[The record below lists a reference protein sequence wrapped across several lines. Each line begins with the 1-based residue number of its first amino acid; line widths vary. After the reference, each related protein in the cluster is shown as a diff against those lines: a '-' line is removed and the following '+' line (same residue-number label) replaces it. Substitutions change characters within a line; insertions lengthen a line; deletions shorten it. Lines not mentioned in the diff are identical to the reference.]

1 MVSQISSAKKNSVQ
15 TSSTQTVLPLLRDCW
30 LKGVTLTLNQGKLTF
45 KAAKGVMDQALL
57 AQIRTNKVLII
68 EALTQQPDYFAP
80 RPLGLNEKSFWFL
93 YRMAPES
100 SAYNMAYAI
109 KLNSRVTLEAVQQAF
124 AKLLK
129 RHPILSSAYGE
140 RDGDPVQW
148 LATPDSQLAMEGQ
161 EDSYKLPVLSLN
173 NANQKQINGWVS
185 READK
190 ALKLDEG
197 QVCRGALL
205 ANTLGD
211 EQQLYLTMVIH
222 HIAADFMSFEVLRQ
236 ELVQLL
242 GGQSIEK
249 LDAQSVETTSYRDW
263 CAKQQQTVLTGE
275 ATEQFWLAQLA
286 DLPQLNLPTD
296 FPHSTKTGSDGE
308 EIQFNLTKSQGAQL
322 RQQCRQLEVT
332 PYVWFMSAFQW
343 FMGRLSGQDDFI
355 IGTPSSGRLSSEDA
369 RLVGYL
375 VNPLALRC
383 RPDLLQSFD
392 AWVAHVDEQT
402 QQAMR
407 HQGYPFSA
415 LIEKLDVKREAGR
428 SPVFQHMFTL
438 NHERPEAGMQG
449 IVEAELLAEQRG
461 AAHDLN
467 LVVVDN
473 RAGFLGKWRYNNS
486 LYRRETVESIRDSFI
501 HFINQLLTDASQP
514 LASLDLASTETA
526 SVLAGETLVPVTN
539 TAWNAFANIAQT
551 QPDNIALKSV
561 DQSLNYADL
570 MQKIDLVAAYLQQK
584 GVNSGKRVGI
594 CLERSV
600 EQIVAMLA
608 CWRLGATYVAMDH
621 KWPDS
626 RLQFICQDAELVL
639 VVGQDEGAVEHSE
652 KTENSQG
659 TENTVTPNWLPKA
672 CLWVN
677 QTTLSFQS
685 TLSSQYRDDLS
696 QIDALAES
704 QLPAEKDVAY
714 VIYTSGSTG
723 QPKGVEVSQSNLIH
737 YVTGVLD
744 RLQLSEKASLASL
757 ASNGAD
763 LGYTAIYGALLS
775 GRTLR
780 LLAEEL
786 AFDAEVLAEEL
797 AESPVD
803 CLKIVPSH
811 LNGILLATERSEWL
825 PNEALILGGEAIFP
839 ELVAKASI
847 RNKTMSIFN
856 HYGPTETTVGVVAK
870 KLDLFDEGI
879 ALGRPLANI
888 ETRVVDACGRVVPQG
903 FAGELEV
910 SGPTLANGY
919 LGQAKLTKER
929 FHQVDGKSWYR
940 TGDRVKQVGEA
951 LYFIGRSDFQI
962 KIRGYRVEPGEVEA
976 WLKQHLDDAVVL
988 NVPDERQNNRL
999 VTYIVASEGEGE
1011 GEGKAS
1017 SINEKLNSLKANM
1030 LSELPDYMVPAVW
1043 IPLERLPLLGNGK
1056 LDRKAL
1062 PDADAYIEKAN
1073 LVESNASEST
1083 ALTPTESAL
1092 LTIWQTLLGKPALTI
1107 HDNFFANG
1115 GDSILGLQIIAKA
1128 KKEDITL
1135 TPKAIFEHQ
1144 TVAEL
1149 ALVAKTPEKPENEL
1163 EKALLDIAKDVLGK
1177 PNLTAKDN
1185 FFAVGGDSILSLQ
1198 IIAKAKAAGIALT
1211 PKQVF
1216 EHQTMAELALAAQE
1230 ANTAK
1235 ASSNQAET
1243 SAQEMVLPSE
1253 PFALTPI
1260 QAWFFEQQ
1268 GETPQESLS
1277 HWNQSLL
1284 LDANI
1289 DLDLAALRAAAL
1301 KLVERHP
1308 SLRLAFTKGSEQ
1320 SLETWQQR
1328 YQPIESNWGE
1338 RLVQEY
1344 DGDDANAEDVN
1355 NSVLASLQS
1364 DFKLDQAPLVK
1375 FVWLPKSKQLLC
1387 AAHHLI
1393 MDAVSWQVLLQDL
1406 HSHYKAALSNHS
1418 DAFSASDVA
1427 RFDQWQDYL
1436 TERASQLDIQVATA
1450 YWASQIQAEL
1460 PQVDVNNTYQN
1471 SAQVSVSLNKVLT
1484 QKLLGDANLAYK
1496 TRVQE
1501 LLLTALAKVLG
1512 QWQQLPD
1519 VTIELEGHGRESG
1532 DSDLDLS
1539 TSIGW
1544 FTSRFPQKL
1553 SAVVDWESALIH
1565 NKEQL
1570 RRLPEKG
1577 LEYGLLRYLS
1587 RSGDGTDT
1595 GAQETAA
1602 KPSFKQTFNERSHS
1616 FVSFNYLGQQDGLAG
1631 DSPFSLATP
1640 LCPGMKAATALRP
1653 HVLDINAV
1661 ILSGELHLEWN
1672 YPASN
1677 QQNNSENSHNLYAC
1691 VPEIAENYMN
1701 ELVLLIEHCCQPKT
1715 GRATA
1720 VDFPDA
1726 GITDAEFI
1734 DLLAEL
1740 EA

>member
-1 MVSQISSAKKNSVQ
+1 MTSQKNSQ
-15 TSSTQTVLPLLRDCW
+15 TAFPLLRECW

-57 AQIRTNKVLII
+57 AQIRTNKALII

-80 RPLGLNEKSFWFL
+80 RPLGLNEKSLWFL

-124 AKLLK
+124 VELLK

-148 LATPDSQLAMEGQ
+148 LATSDSQQGIEGK
-161 EDSYKLPVLSLN
+161 ENSENSHSLSVLSLN

-211 EQQLYLTMVIH
+211 EQHLYLTMVIH

-242 GGQSIEK
+242 GGQSIEQ
-249 LDAQSVETTSYRDW
+249 LDVQPVESTSYRDW
-263 CAKQQQTVLTGE
+263 CAKQQQSVLTGE

-296 FPHSTKTGSDGE
+296 FPHSAKTGSDGE

-383 RPDLLQSFD
+383 RPDLLQGFD
-392 AWVAHVDEQT
+392 AWVAQVDEQT
-402 QQAMR
+402 QQVMR

-473 RAGFLGKWRYNNS
+473 RTGFLGKWRYNNS

-501 HFINQLLTDASQP
+501 HFINQLLTDVSQP

-526 SVLAGETLVPVTN
+526 SVLVGETLAPVTS

-551 QPDNIALKSV
+551 RPDNIALKNES
-561 DQSLNYADL
+561 QSLSYADL
-570 MQKIDLVAAYLQQK
+570 MQKVDLVAVFLQQK
-584 GVNSGKRVGI
+584 GINSGKRVGI

-608 CWRLGATYVAMDH
+608 CWRVGATYVAMDH

-639 VVGQDEGAVEHSE
+639 VVGHDEGAFEHSD
-652 KTENSQG
+652 SQS
-659 TENTVTPNWLPKA
+659 TENTETPSWLPEA

-677 QTTLSFQS
+677 QSTFSSEYAISSQS
-685 TLSSQYRDDLS
+685 TLSSQERGDLS
-696 QIDALAES
+696 QTDALAQS
-704 QLPAEKDVAY
+704 QLPGEKDVAY

-744 RLQLSEKASLASL
+744 RLQLSEKTSLASL

-780 LLAEEL
+780 LLAEDL
-786 AFDAEVLAEEL
+786 AFDAEALAEEL

-825 PNEALILGGEAIFP
+825 PNEALILGGEAISP

-856 HYGPTETTVGVVAK
+856 HYGPTETTIGVVAK

-879 ALGRPLANI
+879 ALGRPLANV

-919 LGQAKLTKER
+919 LGQAELTKER

-951 LYFIGRSDFQI
+951 LYFIGRSDFQV

-999 VTYIVASEGEGE
+999 VTYIVASEGKGK
-1011 GEGKAS
+1011 GKAS
-1017 SINEKLNSLKANM
+1017 SVNEKLNSLKANM

-1073 LVESNASEST
+1073 LVESNPSEST

-1149 ALVAKTPEKPENEL
+1149 ALVAKTPEKPENKL
-1163 EKALLDIAKDVLGK
+1163 EKALLEIAKEVLGK
-1177 PNLTAKDN
+1177 SNLTAKDN

-1235 ASSNQAET
+1235 ASSNKAET
-1243 SAQEMVLPSE
+1243 SSKEIILPSE

-1268 GETPQESLS
+1268 SETPQESLS

-1284 LDANI
+1284 LDASI
-1289 DLDLAALRAAAL
+1289 DLDLVALRAATL

-1308 SLRLAFTKGSEQ
+1308 SLRLAFSKGSEQ
-1320 SLETWQQR
+1320 SFENWQQI

-1344 DGDDANAEDVN
+1344 DGEDVNAEDVN

-1375 FVWLPKSKQLLC
+1375 FVWLSKSKQLLC

-1406 HSHYKAALSNHS
+1406 HAYYKAALTNQS
-1418 DAFSASDVA
+1418 DALSATDVA

-1436 TERASQLDIQVATA
+1436 TERASQLDVEAATA
-1450 YWASQIQAEL
+1450 YWSSQIQTEL
-1460 PQVDVNNTYQN
+1460 PQVDANNTYQN
-1471 SAQVSVSLNKVLT
+1471 SQQLSLSLSQELT
-1484 QKLLGDANLAYK
+1484 HKLLGDANVAYK

-1570 RRLPEKG
+1570 RRLPDKG

-1587 RSGDGTDT
+1587 LSGYGTDT
-1595 GAQETAA
+1595 GSQEAAA

-1631 DSPFSLATP
+1631 DSPFSLSTP

-1661 ILSGELHLEWN
+1661 ILSGELHLEWT

-1677 QQNNSENSHNLYAC
+1677 QQGNSENSHDLYAC
-1691 VPEIAENYMN
+1691 VPDIAENYMN
-1701 ELVLLIEHCCQPKT
+1701 ELVLLIEHCCHPNT

-1726 GITDAEFI
+1726 DITDAEFI

>member
-1 MVSQISSAKKNSVQ
+1 MISQTKDS
-15 TSSTQTVLPLLRDCW
+15 QTVLPLLRQCW
-30 LKGVTLTLNQGKLTF
+30 LKGVILTLNQGKLTF

-57 AQIRTNKVLII
+57 AQIRTNKDLII
-68 EALTQQPDYFAP
+68 EALTQQPDFFAP
-80 RPLGLNEKSFWFL
+80 RPLGLNEKSLWFL

-109 KLNSRVTLEAVQQAF
+109 KLNSRVTIEAVQHAF
-124 AKLLK
+124 VELLK
-129 RHPILSSAYGE
+129 RHPILCCAYGE

-148 LATPDSQLAMEGQ
+148 LAAQDSQLGIEVI
-161 EDSYKLPVLSLN
+161 ENSHSLPVLSLN
-173 NANQKQINGWVS
+173 NANQKQINGWIS

-190 ALKLDEG
+190 TLKLDEG

-211 EQQLYLTMVIH
+211 EQHLYFTMVIH

-242 GGQSIEK
+242 GGESIEK
-249 LDAQSVETTSYRDW
+249 LEAQHPETASYRDW
-263 CAKQQQTVLTGE
+263 CTKQQRTVLTGE
-275 ATEQFWLAQLA
+275 ATEQFWLEQLA

-296 FPHSTKTGSDGE
+296 FPHSAKTGSDGE
-308 EIQFNLTKSQGAQL
+308 EIQFNLSESQGVQL

-383 RPDLLQSFD
+383 RPDLRQSFE
-392 AWVAHVDEQT
+392 AWVAQVDEQT
-402 QQAMR
+402 QQVMR

-415 LIEKLDVKREAGR
+415 LVEKLDVKREAGR

-449 IVEAELLAEQRG
+449 LVETELLAEQRG

-467 LVVVDN
+467 LVIVDN
-473 RAGFLGKWRYNNS
+473 RTSFLGKWRYNNS
-486 LYRRETVESIRDSFI
+486 LYRCETVESIRDSFL
-501 HFINQLLTDASQP
+501 HFVNQLLADASQP
-514 LASLDLASTETA
+514 LNHMDLATTDTA
-526 SVLAGETLVPVTN
+526 SILAGETLAPPTG

-551 QPDNIALKSV
+551 QPDNIALKSANQTLSYAQLIQKV
-561 DQSLNYADL
+561 DL
-570 MQKIDLVAAYLQQK
+570 AAVFLQQK

-600 EQIVAMLA
+600 EQLVAMLA

-626 RLQFICQDAELVL
+626 RLQFICQDAALVL
-639 VVGQDEGAVEHSE
+639 VVGQDEDAFERSE
-652 KTENSQG
+652 RTES
-659 TENTVTPNWLPKA
+659 TAAPSWLPEA

-677 QTTLSFQS
+677 QSTLSSQSALSSQS
-685 TLSSQYRDDLS
+685 TLSSQHRGDLS
-696 QIDALAES
+696 QTNTLAES
-704 QLPAEKDVAY
+704 QLPSEKDVAY

-737 YVTGVLD
+737 YVTGVLN

-763 LGYTAIYGALLS
+763 LGYTAIFGALLS

-786 AFDAEVLAEEL
+786 AFDAEALADEL

-825 PNEALILGGEAIFP
+825 PCEALIVGGEAIST
-839 ELVAKASI
+839 ELVAKVSV
-847 RNKTMSIFN
+847 RKKTMSIFN

-870 KLDLFDEGI
+870 QLDVLSESI
-879 ALGRPLANI
+879 ALGRPLANV
-888 ETRVVDACGRVVPQG
+888 ETRVVDACGRVTPQG

-919 LGQAKLTKER
+919 LGQAALTKER
-929 FHQVDGKSWYR
+929 FHQIDGRSWYR
-940 TGDRVKQVGEA
+940 TGDRVKQVGEE

-988 NVPDERQNNRL
+988 NMPDDRQNNRL
-999 VTYIVASEGEGE
+999 VTYIVSAGDLSHIGE
-1011 GEGKAS
+1011 KVD
-1017 SINEKLNSLKANM
+1017 SLKANM

-1043 IPLERLPLLGNGK
+1043 IPLESLPLLGNGK

-1062 PDADAYIEKAN
+1062 PDADTYIEKAN
-1073 LVESNASEST
+1073 LVESNISES
-1083 ALTPTESAL
+1083 ASLTPTESAL

-1128 KKEDITL
+1128 KKESITL

-1149 ALVAKTPEKPENEL
+1149 ALVAQTPENKL
-1163 EKALLDIAKDVLGK
+1163 ERSLLDIAKDVLGK

-1198 IIAKAKAAGIALT
+1198 IIAKAKAAGIVLT

-1216 EHQTMAELALAAQE
+1216 KHQTMAELARAAQE
-1230 ANTAK
+1230 ANADK
-1235 ASSNQAET
+1235 ASSDNTERSSQET
-1243 SAQEMVLPSE
+1243 LLPNE

-1268 GETPQESLS
+1268 GDVPQDNLS

-1289 DLDLAALRAAAL
+1289 GLDVSALRTAAL

-1308 SLRLAFTKGSEQ
+1308 SLRLAFSKGSEKAVEQ
-1320 SLETWQQR
+1320 WQQS
-1328 YQPIESNWGE
+1328 YQPIGLNWGA

-1344 DGDDANAEDVN
+1344 DGGDVN
-1355 NSVLASLQS
+1355 GHDLNSTVLASLQS

-1375 FVWLPKSKQLLC
+1375 FVWLSQSKQLLC

-1406 HSHYKAALSNHS
+1406 YAHYKDALSTHS
-1418 DAFSASDVA
+1418 DTFSASDVA

-1436 TERASQLDIQVATA
+1436 TERASHLDVESATS
-1450 YWASQIQAEL
+1450 YWASQIQTEL
-1460 PQVDVNNTYQN
+1460 PQVDVNNTYLN
-1471 SAQVSVSLNKVLT
+1471 SIQVSLRLNVELT
-1484 QKLLGDANLAYK
+1484 QKLLSEANTSYK

-1519 VTIELEGHGRESG
+1519 ITIELEGHGRESG
-1532 DSDLDLS
+1532 ESGLDLS
-1539 TSIGW
+1539 TSVGW

-1587 RSGDGTDT
+1587 LSESDT
-1595 GAQETAA
+1595 QATAG
-1602 KPSFKQTFNERSHS
+1602 KPNFKQIWNEKSHS

-1631 DSPFSLATP
+1631 DSPFSLSTP
-1640 LCPGMKAATALRP
+1640 LCPGMKAANALRP

-1661 ILSGELHLEWN
+1661 VLSGELHVEWT

-1677 QQNNSENSHNLYAC
+1677 STDGPENSHNNSDNLYAC
-1691 VPEIAENYMN
+1691 VPDLAENYMN
-1701 ELVLLIEHCCQPKT
+1701 ELVLLIEHCCHPST

-1726 GITDAEFI
+1726 EITDAEFI